1 MHFLLKK
8 TLIVCLKVKAAGFD
22 TYMIQVDGMYKIQ
35 VGAYSKKENAD
46 AMANKLKA
54 AGFDTFITTHGVRR
68 CQLLQHLQGK
78 SPLVVP

>member
-1 MHFLLKK
+1 MLE
-8 TLIVCLKVKAAGFD
+8 KVKAAGFD

-54 AGFDTFITTHGVRR
+54 AGFVLSLLRMGVRR
-68 CQLLQHLQGK
+68 RQLLQHLQGK